1 MVDEGILD
9 TSIDLHLEC
18 LRFSFFGILQT
29 ELDETKELWNNHR
42 IREVKNVECPGGI
55 PNVLY
60 HAPQVTGGVNCF
72 YPVGQSDLNLA
83 KQFTTESTSFPCD
96 KDIAFTCR
104 ALMIDN
110 NKDFPQTA
118 DEARHLYIF
127 LIDELE

>member
-1 MVDEGILD
+1 MVEGEFWTQALIYIQNVCDFL
-9 TSIDLHLEC
+9 
-18 LRFSFFGILQT
+18 FSESYKQ

-42 IREVKNVECPGGI
+42 IREVKNAECPGGI
-55 PNVLY
+55 PNFISCS
-60 HAPQVTGGVNCF
+60 TSDRRFNCF
-72 YPVGQSDLNLA
+72 YLVGQSDLNFA